1 MRSLFGHLFGLCL
14 LLFSYSA
21 WAATATVEVYHLPL
35 NEAAQL
41 IQTQLSPS
49 GSTAVL
55 NSRHIIVIQDDSQ
68 HIAQARALLKK
79 LDVPA
84 AQYML
89 FMDVMQ
95 VEHKRGQHFQAAAV
109 LPGGWMK
116 LQANQSTWQSQNHQS
131 FQLRITSNKQGMIEL
146 GTIQPYREKIRQW
159 LAGYG
164 LIERNSVQLVSLTS
178 GLIARIQHANK
189 NSVQI
194 AIRPWM
200 RRVDAANPVQ
210 GQTELLLDLGNTQN
224 PKQAPSNLAN
234 LRLNANPTTPTS
246 QTSLPPIQIIN
257 ASTELSIPLN
267 QNVTILAS
275 NQEAALFSKAL
286 FAQHI
291 GTKDTSLLIQI
302 RIEKR

>member
-1 MRSLFGHLFGLCL
+1 MRSLFGLCL

-21 WAATATVEVYHLPL
+21 WAATATVEIYHLPL
-35 NEAAQL
+35 NEATQL

-55 NSRHIIVIQDDSQ
+55 TSRHIIVIQDDNQ
-68 HIAQARALLKK
+68 HIEQARALLKK
-79 LDVPA
+79 LDVPT

-95 VEHKRGQHFQAAAV
+95 IEHKRGQSFQAAAV
-109 LPGGWMK
+109 LPGGWIK
-116 LQANQSTWQSQNHQS
+116 LQANQSTWKTTNHQS
-131 FQLRITSNKQGMIEL
+131 FQLRMTSNKQGMIEL
-146 GTIQPYREKIRQW
+146 GTIQPYREHIRQW

-164 LIERNSVQLVSLTS
+164 VIERNSVQLVSLTS

-200 RRVDAANPVQ
+200 RRLDAANHMQ

-234 LRLNANPTTPTS
+234 LRLNANRTI
-246 QTSLPPIQIIN
+246 QTKETDQPPIQIVN
-257 ASTELSIPLN
+257 ASTTLSIPLN
-267 QNVTILAS
+267 QSVTILAS

-286 FAQHI
+286 FAQYI